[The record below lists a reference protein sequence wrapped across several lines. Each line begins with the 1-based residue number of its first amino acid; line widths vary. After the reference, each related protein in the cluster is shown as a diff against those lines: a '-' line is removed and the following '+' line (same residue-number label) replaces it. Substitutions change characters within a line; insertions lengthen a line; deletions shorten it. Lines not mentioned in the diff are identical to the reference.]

1 MENTDN
7 CSVIVNRTGT
17 FCSDIEKLSGLA
29 SWKPFTCAALW
40 PSPQV
45 ARRGNGCRRCTKT
58 DTSCREILSLS
69 VGGQSASCK
78 LNTKFKLAAR
88 RLLLDALSGWLHLV
102 ETTRYTSD
110 CCAWPHMC
118 RWSTFVET
126 NGNQAIR
133 QTGQWFTSA

>member
-1 MENTDN
+1 MVFSIVCHRESSEGTI
-7 CSVIVNRTGT
+7 SKLWRTQTTVVIVNRTGT

-29 SWKPFTCAALW
+29 SWKSFTSAALW

-69 VGGQSASCK
+69 VGRQSASCK
-78 LNTKFKLAAR
+78 SSTEFRLDAR

-102 ETTRYTSD
+102 ETTRYN
-110 CCAWPHMC
+110 
-118 RWSTFVET
+118 F
-126 NGNQAIR
+126 
-133 QTGQWFTSA
+133 